1 MLLLYKCYEWT
12 MLRCVDIKHESIFQL
27 QNERAIFNDASESYS
42 ILKIQDFEVSWK
54 N

>member
-1 MLLLYKCYEWT
+1 